1 MKYLS
6 LAILLFMSMCDS
18 EEIIDNDDK
27 LEGQYILQ
35 NVSCY
40 CLFEN
45 YDFTLNQLWFFP
57 DKNLLLS
64 KGDEYDGAYI
74 SSPNEPFEYTLID
87 GLLTLTRSNR
97 EYVVNFDNDIV
108 ILTYV
113 DDPLI
118 ADDEIIYY
126 FKKGNAK
133 KNCIDLDM
141 IKNDIACTKEYDP
154 VCGCDGKTYSNP
166 CYAINYGGVTDFSN
180 GECLN

>member
-1 MKYLS
+1 
-6 LAILLFMSMCDS
+6 MSMCDS

-113 DDPLI
+113 DDPQI
-118 ADDEIIYY
+118 ADDEITYY

-141 IKNDIACTKEYDP
+141 IKNDTACTEEYDP

-166 CYAINYGGVTDFSN
+166 CYATNYGGVSAFTKGACSK
-180 GECLN
+180 

>member
-1 MKYLS
+1 
-6 LAILLFMSMCDS
+6 MSMCDS

-40 CLFEN
+40 CLFED

-74 SSPNEPFEYTLID
+74 SSPNEPFEYSLID
-87 GLLTLTRSNR
+87 RLLTLTRSNR

-113 DDPLI
+113 DDPQI
-118 ADDEIIYY
+118 ADDEITYY
-126 FKKGNAK
+126 FKKGNAN

-141 IKNDIACTKEYDP
+141 IKNDIACTEEYDP

-166 CYAINYGGVTDFSN
+166 CYAINYGGVSAFTKGACSK
-180 GECLN
+180 